1 MKTSPSAYQKL
12 FDTILLN
19 EFSEIESISVEKM
32 WGFGTML
39 EVDFYLKKPDEIKG
53 MVSSKRLLRKLEERI
68 SELNAYFGE
77 HGIISINIYFEGE
90 LLIHDAF
97 RF

>member
-1 MKTSPSAYQKL
+1 
-12 FDTILLN
+12 
-19 EFSEIESISVEKM
+19 
-32 WGFGTML
+32 
-39 EVDFYLKKPDEIKG
+39 
-53 MVSSKRLLRKLEERI
+53 VSSKRLLRKLEERI